1 MSYDDEGQL
10 QIPTNYIAAL
20 SRFKYYLILG
30 VLGLA
35 AISAVVVSLIPAVY
49 RSEAIVLVE
58 TQQIPDELVRSTVT
72 SIAAERIQI
81 IKQRV
86 MTRDKLLGI
95 AKDHPSLKDS
105 VGSVLVSDLVIDMRD
120 KITVDLITGN
130 TGSRNKQATT
140 IAFKVAF
147 DALSP
152 SVAQSVANDLVTL
165 FLDENVKA
173 RTERATETTDFL
185 RTEANKLKRK
195 LSDTEQAIA
204 DYKQKYKDA
213 LPEHLD
219 LYMSMLERA
228 QNSRV
233 EIQRQAE
240 AERNQRSFYEV
251 QLTSST
257 ESQAERSKTGE
268 IYAEYERLS
277 AIYQENHPDLIRLK
291 DEIASLEK
299 SKTPSANVANLIEQ
313 KIAATNSQIRLL
325 SQQLSKTTQQIQEL
339 ETKILKIPQ
348 VERGLLALNR
358 DYVAVKSQYDEIVSN
373 TMQAQMAESLEQGRK
388 AERFSILEPPLLP
401 DQPFKPD
408 RKKLLAAGF
417 AASFSIPLALVLG
430 LAFLDKS
437 VRGAA
442 AVEAV
447 TGHVPLVVIPVI
459 TTPAED
465 KRRKSRIIKAILAL
479 LLLFGGGVLLVHFMV
494 MPLDMILYKLM
505 YKFGL

>member
-10 QIPTNYIAAL
+10 QVPVNYLAAL
-20 SRFKYYLILG
+20 SRFKYFL
-30 VLGLA
+30 VLAVFVLA

-86 MTRDKLLGI
+86 MTREKLLAI
-95 AKDHPSLKDS
+95 ANEHPLLKGT
-105 VGSVLVSDLVIDMRD
+105 VGSLLISDLVEDMRE
-120 KITVDLITGN
+120 KITVDLITGGS
-130 TGSRNKQATT
+130 GSRSKQATT
-140 IAFKVAF
+140 IAFKVSF
-147 DALSP
+147 DSLSP
-152 SVAQSVANDLVTL
+152 SISQSVTNSLVTL

-173 RTERATETTDFL
+173 RTARATETTDFL
-185 RTEANKLKRK
+185 RSEADKLKRK
-195 LSDTEQAIA
+195 LGDTEQAIA

-213 LPEHLD
+213 LPEHLN

-233 EIQRQAE
+233 EIQRQVE

-257 ESQAERSKTGE
+257 DSVTERTIVGGL
-268 IYAEYERLS
+268 YAEYERLS
-277 AIYQENHPDLIRLK
+277 AIYKENHPDLIRLK
-291 DEIASLEK
+291 GEIAGLEK
-299 SKTPSANVANLIEQ
+299 SNSPSINTANLIER
-313 KIAATNSQIRLL
+313 KISATNSQINLL
-325 SQQLSKTTQQIQEL
+325 SQQLSKINIQIQEL

-348 VERGLLALNR
+348 VERGLLSLNR
-358 DYVAVKSQYDEIVSN
+358 DYVAVKGQYDEIVSN

-401 DQPFKPD
+401 DQPYKPD
-408 RKKLLAAGF
+408 RKKLLVAGF
-417 AASFSIPLALVLG
+417 MASICIPFGIVIV

-437 VRGAA
+437 VRGPD

-447 TGHVPLVVIPVI
+447 AGVQPLVVIPVI
-459 TTPAED
+459 NTPKEE
-465 KRRKSRIIKAILAL
+465 KNRRNRTIKILISMILLTIAAISLT
-479 LLLFGGGVLLVHFMV
+479 HFWL
-494 MPLDMILYKLM
+494 MPLDMVLYKLM